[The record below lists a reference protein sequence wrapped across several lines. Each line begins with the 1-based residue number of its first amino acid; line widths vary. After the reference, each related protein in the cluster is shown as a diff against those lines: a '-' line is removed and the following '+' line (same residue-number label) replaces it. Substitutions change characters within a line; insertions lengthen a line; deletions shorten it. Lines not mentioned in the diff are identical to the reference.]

1 MFRFS
6 PADIKRQLKRLG
18 LKNVD
23 VETVDSEEVLIR
35 ASDGRVLVL
44 PSPQVVLIKLPG
56 GAVMAQITAAELREE
71 QRGEE
76 QGGQK
81 VEVREEDVEFVAQQA
96 GVSLEEA
103 REALLEADGDIAAA
117 ILLIEERKRASKG

>member
-6 PADIKRQLKRLG
+6 PADIKRQLRRLG

-56 GAVMAQITAAELREE
+56 GAVMAQITAAELRQE

-76 QGGQK
+76 HGGQE